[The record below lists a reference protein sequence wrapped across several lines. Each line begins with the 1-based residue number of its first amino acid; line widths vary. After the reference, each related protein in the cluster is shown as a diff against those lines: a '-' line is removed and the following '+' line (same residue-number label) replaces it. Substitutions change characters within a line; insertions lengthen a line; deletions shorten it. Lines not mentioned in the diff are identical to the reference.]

1 MIPKITWSGWK
12 IWTTAV
18 IALVLALDLGLA
30 GYLWHASLQQPQ
42 TLRAERDNLIRQA
55 KLLREDVDRG
65 EKIRASLPQTGKD
78 CDAFYHDAFLDA
90 SSGYSRIESDLGAI
104 AADSGVKISGYTFNQ
119 KEVKDRGVTEI
130 QISTSV
136 DADYPSVI
144 RFINGLE
151 RSKNFYL
158 LDKLQL
164 ASAST
169 GGGIRL
175 DLSLHTYFR
184 T

>member
-1 MIPKITWSGWK
+1 MIPKITWPAWK
-12 IWTTAV
+12 IWTTVAL
-18 IALVLALDLGLA
+18 ALVLALDLGLA
-30 GYLWHASLQQPQ
+30 AYLWHGSLQEPEV
-42 TLRAERDNLIRQA
+42 LRAQRDNLKREA
-55 KLLREDVDRG
+55 KLLRLDVERG

-78 CDAFYHDAFLDA
+78 CDAFYHDTFLDE
-90 SSGYSRIESDLGAI
+90 STGYSRIETDLGAI
-104 AADSGVKISGYTFNQ
+104 ASESGVKISGFTFKQ
-119 KEVKDRGVTEI
+119 KEIKDRGVTEI
-130 QISTSV
+130 GIATSV

-158 LDKLQL
+158 LDNLQL
-164 ASAST
+164 GSASA

-175 DLSLHTYFR
+175 DLGLHTYFR

>member
-1 MIPKITWSGWK
+1 MISKTTWTAWK
-12 IWTTAV
+12 TWTTIAL
-18 IALVLALDLGLA
+18 ALVLGLDLGLA
-30 GYLWHASLQQPQ
+30 GYLWHAALQQPQ
-42 TLRAERDNLIRQA
+42 MLRAQRDNLAAQA
-55 KLLREDVDRG
+55 KLLRKDVDRG
-65 EKIRASLPQTGKD
+65 EKIRSSLPQTGKD
-78 CDAFYHDAFLDA
+78 CDAFYHDAFLDV
-90 SSGYSRIESDLGAI
+90 STGYSRIESDLGAI
-104 AADSGVKISGYTFNQ
+104 AAESGVTIAGYSFRQ
-119 KEVKDRGVTEI
+119 KDVKDRGVTEI

-158 LDKLQL
+158 LDSLQL

-169 GGGIRL
+169 GGIRL